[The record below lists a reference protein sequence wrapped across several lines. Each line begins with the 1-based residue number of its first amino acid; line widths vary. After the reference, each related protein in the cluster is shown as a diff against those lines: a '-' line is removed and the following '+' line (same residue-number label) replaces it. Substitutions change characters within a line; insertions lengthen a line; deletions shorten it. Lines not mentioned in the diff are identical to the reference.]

1 MTYCPNGDLL
11 QYITDAGH
19 LEIDIVR
26 FYSAELIEALEQLH
40 IRNIIHRDLKVI
52 KENVFSYSEGLIFL
66 KPENIL
72 LTDDMHIQL
81 TDFGSSFIVENN
93 DISPTEDK
101 TSTNGEKQPLQRMN
115 SFVGTAQFVA
125 PEILQRGP
133 VNYGFVR
140 ISFS

>member
-1 MTYCPNGDLL
+1 
-11 QYITDAGH
+11 
-19 LEIDIVR
+19 
-26 FYSAELIEALEQLH
+26 
-40 IRNIIHRDLKVI
+40 
-52 KENVFSYSEGLIFL
+52 VFFL

-93 DISPTEDK
+93 EVPQTDDNN
-101 TSTNGEKQPLQRMN
+101 STNGEKKPLQRKN

-140 ISFS
+140 I

>member
-19 LEIDIVR
+19 LEIDVVR

-52 KENVFSYSEGLIFL
+52 YFVFIFKCLTHFFSFL

-81 TDFGSSFIVENN
+81 TDFGSSFIVDDNEVSQIDDNV
-93 DISPTEDK
+93 
-101 TSTNGEKQPLQRMN
+101 STNGEKKSIQRKN

-125 PEILQRGP
+125 PEILQHGP
-133 VNYGFVR
+133 VHYGFVR
-140 ISFS
+140 I